1 MKAENSLQLIG
12 NTPLLELSKLAA
24 ALGGVKAKVLAKL
37 EMNNPGKSVKDRAAM
52 AMILNAE
59 ESERLHPGDTIVE
72 PTSGNTGIGLAW
84 IGRDRGY
91 RVILTMPDTMS
102 LERRQLLQAYG
113 AELVLTPGSE
123 GMAGA
128 VKRAEEICASTPGAI
143 ILGQFDNPANPK
155 IHEQTTAPEILR
167 DTDGRVDIFIAGVGT
182 GGTVTGT
189 GRGLKA
195 VKPSI
200 EVIAVEPEAS
210 PVLSG
215 GKPGPHKI
223 QGIGANFIPGN
234 FDPQA
239 VDRIM
244 QVSDQEAI
252 RFTRLLAQTEGI
264 LAGISSGAAL
274 AAAFREAQ
282 LPENANKTI
291 VALLPDSGE
300 RYLSTGI
307 FA

>member
-12 NTPLLELSKLAA
+12 NTPLLELSKLAT

-59 ESERLHPGDTIVE
+59 ESGRLHPGDTIVE

-143 ILGQFDNPANPK
+143 IRGQFDNPANPK

-167 DTDGRVDIFIAGVGT
+167 DTDGRIDIFIAGVGT

>member
-52 AMILNAE
+52 AMILDAE
-59 ESERLHPGDTIVE
+59 ASGRLHPGDTIVE

-167 DTDGRVDIFIAGVGT
+167 DTDSRVDIFIAGVGT

-195 VKPSI
+195 AKPSI

>member
-12 NTPLLELSKLAA
+12 NTPLLELSKLAT

-59 ESERLHPGDTIVE
+59 ESGRLHPGDTIVE

-167 DTDGRVDIFIAGVGT
+167 DTDGRIDIFIAGVGT

>member
-37 EMNNPGKSVKDRAAM
+37 EMNNPGKSVKDRAAL
-52 AMILNAE
+52 AMILDAE
-59 ESERLHPGDTIVE
+59 ESGRLHPGDTIVE

-128 VKRAEEICASTPGAI
+128 VKRAEEICTSTPGAI

-167 DTDGRVDIFIAGVGT
+167 DTDGRIDIFIAGVGT

-195 VKPSI
+195 AKPSI

>member
-59 ESERLHPGDTIVE
+59 ESGRLHPGDTIVE

-167 DTDGRVDIFIAGVGT
+167 DTDGQVDIFIAGVGT

>member
-52 AMILNAE
+52 AMILDAE
-59 ESERLHPGDTIVE
+59 ESGRLHPGDTIVE

-113 AELVLTPGSE
+113 AELVLTTGSE

>member
-52 AMILNAE
+52 AMILDAE
-59 ESERLHPGDTIVE
+59 ESGRLHPGDTIVE

-167 DTDGRVDIFIAGVGT
+167 DTDGRIDIFIAGVGT

>member
-52 AMILNAE
+52 AMILDAE
-59 ESERLHPGDTIVE
+59 ESGRLHPGDTIVE

-167 DTDGRVDIFIAGVGT
+167 DTDVRIDIFIAGVGT

-244 QVSDQEAI
+244 QGSDQEAI

>member
-12 NTPLLELSKLAA
+12 NTPLLELSKLAT

-195 VKPSI
+195 AKPSI

>member
-12 NTPLLELSKLAA
+12 NTPLLELSKLAT

-59 ESERLHPGDTIVE
+59 ESGRLHPGDTIVE

-128 VKRAEEICASTPGAI
+128 VKHAEEICASTPGAI

-195 VKPSI
+195 AKSSI

-282 LPENANKTI
+282 KPENANKTI

>member
-12 NTPLLELSKLAA
+12 NPPLLELSKLAA

-52 AMILNAE
+52 AMILDAE
-59 ESERLHPGDTIVE
+59 ESGRLHPVDTIVE

-167 DTDGRVDIFIAGVGT
+167 DTDGQVDIFIAGVGT
-182 GGTVTGT
+182 GGTVPGT

-195 VKPSI
+195 AKPSI
-200 EVIAVEPEAS
+200 EVIAVEPE
-210 PVLSG
+210 
-215 GKPGPHKI
+215 
-223 QGIGANFIPGN
+223 
-234 FDPQA
+234 
-239 VDRIM
+239 
-244 QVSDQEAI
+244 
-252 RFTRLLAQTEGI
+252 
-264 LAGISSGAAL
+264 
-274 AAAFREAQ
+274 
-282 LPENANKTI
+282 
-291 VALLPDSGE
+291 
-300 RYLSTGI
+300 
-307 FA
+307 

>member
-52 AMILNAE
+52 AMILDAE
-59 ESERLHPGDTIVE
+59 ESGRLHPGDTIVE

>member
-52 AMILNAE
+52 AMILDAE
-59 ESERLHPGDTIVE
+59 ASGRLHPGDTIVE

-195 VKPSI
+195 AKPSI

>member
-1 MKAENSLQLIG
+1 MKAENSLELIG
-12 NTPLLELSKLAA
+12 NTPLLKLSKLGA
-24 ALGGVKAKVLAKL
+24 ALGIEANVLAKL
-37 EMNNPGKSVKDRAAM
+37 EMNNPGKSVKDRAALV
-52 AMILNAE
+52 MIDSAE
-59 ESERLHPGDTIVE
+59 RSGLLSPGAVIVE

-84 IGRDRGY
+84 IGRAKGY

-128 VKRAEEICASTPGAI
+128 VKRAEEICAATPGAV
-143 ILGQFDNPANPK
+143 ILGQFGNPANPK

-167 DTDGRVDIFIAGVGT
+167 DTEGEVDIFIAGVGT

-195 VKPSI
+195 AKPSV
-200 EVIAVEPEAS
+200 EVIAVEPDAS
-210 PVLSG
+210 PILSG

-234 FDPQA
+234 FDPKV
-239 VDRIM
+239 VDRIDR
-244 QVSDQEAI
+244 VTDDEAI
-252 RFTRLLAQTEGI
+252 RFTRLLAETEGI

-282 LPENANKTI
+282 KPENAAKTI

-307 FA
+307 FS

>member
-52 AMILNAE
+52 AMILDAE
-59 ESERLHPGDTIVE
+59 ESGRLHPGDTIVE

-167 DTDGRVDIFIAGVGT
+167 DTDSRIDIFIAGVGT

-195 VKPSI
+195 AKPSI

>member
-52 AMILNAE
+52 AMILDAE
-59 ESERLHPGDTIVE
+59 ESGRLHPGDTIVE

-195 VKPSI
+195 AKPSI

>member
-12 NTPLLELSKLAA
+12 NTPLLELSKLAT

-52 AMILNAE
+52 AMILDAE
-59 ESERLHPGDTIVE
+59 ESGRLHPGDTIVE

-195 VKPSI
+195 AKPSI

>member
-52 AMILNAE
+52 AMILDAE
-59 ESERLHPGDTIVE
+59 ESGRLHPGDTIVE

-167 DTDGRVDIFIAGVGT
+167 DTDGHIDIFIAGVGT

-195 VKPSI
+195 ANPSI
-200 EVIAVEPEAS
+200 EVIAVEPEES

-300 RYLSTGI
+300 RYLS
-307 FA
+307 

>member
-167 DTDGRVDIFIAGVGT
+167 DTDGRIDIFIAGVGT

>member
-52 AMILNAE
+52 AMILDAE
-59 ESERLHPGDTIVE
+59 ESGRLHPGDTIVE

-282 LPENANKTI
+282 KTENANKTI

>member
-52 AMILNAE
+52 AMILDAE
-59 ESERLHPGDTIVE
+59 ESGRLHPGDTIVE

-167 DTDGRVDIFIAGVGT
+167 DTDGRIDIFSAGVGT